1 MIEGIIYK
9 ATNITNGQVYIG
21 ATTQNLENRK
31 KDHLNKADKH
41 YNHKFQKAI
50 LEYGKENF
58 HWEQLDTAFD
68 LNDLAIKESKYIEQ
82 YDSNL
87 NGYNSDKGGGFK
99 KIIYQFN
106 QTGELVT
113 NFQSLEEASI
123 SSGISKSSISHAC
136 VKDRKTCNGLTWNY
150 TSTFDLKEDY
160 RKKKVIQYDLE
171 GEILN
176 VYDSIAEASKA
187 TETNKS
193 SIAKCCRGERKKA
206 GGFIWT
212 NTEFI

>member
-1 MIEGIIYK
+1 MREGIIYK
-9 ATNITNGQVYIG
+9 ATNIINGQVYIG
-21 ATTQNLENRK
+21 ATKQDLEDRK

-68 LNDLAIKESKYIEQ
+68 SNDLAIKESKYIEQ
-82 YDSNL
+82 YDSNQ

-113 NFQSLEEASI
+113 TFKSLEEAS
-123 SSGISKSSISHAC
+123 STLNTAKSSISHAC
-136 VKDRKTCNGLTWNY
+136 LLDIKTCKGFVWSYNT
-150 TSTFDLKEDY
+150 TFNIISDN
-160 RKKKVIQYDLE
+160 RKKSIVQYDSNGSFIQE
-171 GEILN
+171 FESI
-176 VYDSIAEASKA
+176 SIASL
-187 TETNKS
+187 TTGTNKS

-206 GGFIWT
+206 GDFIWKFS
-212 NTEFI
+212 E

>member
-1 MIEGIIYK
+1 MREGIIYK
-9 ATNITNGQVYIG
+9 ATNIINGQVYIG
-21 ATTQNLENRK
+21 ATKQDLEDRK

-68 LNDLAIKESKYIEQ
+68 SNDLAIKESKYIEQ
-82 YDSNL
+82 YDSNQ

-113 NFQSLEEASI
+113 TFKSLEEAS
-123 SSGISKSSISHAC
+123 STLNTAKSSISHAC
-136 VKDRKTCNGLTWNY
+136 LLDIKTCKGFIWSYNT
-150 TSTFDLKEDY
+150 TFNIISDN
-160 RKKKVIQYDLE
+160 RKKSIVQYDSNGSFIQE
-171 GEILN
+171 FESI
-176 VYDSIAEASKA
+176 SIASL
-187 TETNKS
+187 TTGTNKS

-206 GGFIWT
+206 GDFIWKFS
-212 NTEFI
+212 E